1 MKILKSLLI
10 GFALIGMLT
19 FSANAQ
25 GVSSRMEQYPILF
38 WCGCAGEY
46 VGGTVSVQMVV
57 NANLVHH
64 NVKTERLVGLYWDE
78 STQNWMESGNEYT
91 FTRVVNYRP
100 ETGELVLNMRNVR
113 TVGEVVG
120 LVTKNQV
127 KGPAEMVGVDFI
139 PLDGAKITIVC
150 H

>member
-1 MKILKSLLI
+1 MKILKSFLICLALL
-10 GFALIGMLT
+10 GMLT

-25 GVSSRMEQYPILF
+25 GVSSRMEQYPIMF
-38 WCGCAGEY
+38 WCTCAGEY
-46 VGGTVSVQMVV
+46 VGGTVSVQMVM
-57 NANLVHH
+57 NANLVHY

-78 STQNWMESGNEYT
+78 STQAWMESGNEYT

-100 ETGELVLNMRNVR
+100 ATGDLVLNMRNVR
-113 TVGEVVG
+113 TVGQVVG

-139 PLDGAKITIVC
+139 PLEGAEIRIVC